1 MQHLLKQSPVN
12 THGAHI
18 HKLTHTPT
26 QTQGPVFAS
35 WEKTGLPF
43 HFAKSNIQWEQ
54 AKRHFQSA
62 ALGLSVNLGTTTI

>member
-1 MQHLLKQSPVN
+1 MKRLLKHPWV
-12 THGAHI
+12 TVRTGLHKHI
-18 HKLTHTPT
+18 PSPT
-26 QTQGPVFAS
+26 QTQGLVFAS